1 MYVRRGVRVVWKP
14 FRGRAVGAGATQ
26 RDNAPY
32 IMTGRGA
39 CYGQEVIPP
48 EQQLPSVPR
57 ERGKS

>member
-1 MYVRRGVRVVWKP
+1 VRVVWKP